1 MTPSQ
6 RLEKLQKI
14 HIDKR
19 DEIMRVTSSPR
30 VTARQKQLI
39 YACLN
44 NLCQLSANL
53 HGELLQAPVDY
64 DLLEQSAKLDAGLLD
79 LRTLVGAQIPCRTGQ
94 AA

>member
-1 MTPSQ
+1 MTPAQ
-6 RLEKLQKI
+6 RLKKLQQI

-19 DEIMRVTSSPR
+19 DEIMRVTSSPQ
-30 VTARQKQLI
+30 VPARQKQLI

-53 HGELLQAPVDY
+53 HGELSQAPVDY
-64 DLLEQSAKLDAGLLD
+64 DLLEQSAELDAALLE
-79 LRTLVGAQIPCRTGQ
+79 LRTLVGAQIPHRTGQ